1 MAITLLKE
9 ALAGELTCRQFETWC
24 AERDV
29 HPSITRWSGAWV
41 VRVAERGDDH
51 SVVSAQA
58 PDLQD
63 AITLFMSRVDGG
75 R

>member
-1 MAITLLKE
+1 MTDGADV
-9 ALAGELTCRQFETWC
+9 APPLAGELTVRQFAAWC

-29 HPSITRWSGAWV
+29 FPAVTRWSGAWV
-41 VRVAERGDDH
+41 VRHDDVRAH
-51 SVVSAQA
+51 TAQA

-63 AITLFMSRVDGG
+63 AITLFMSRVDGA

>member
-1 MAITLLKE
+1 MTDGAN
-9 ALAGELTCRQFETWC
+9 ASPPLAGELTCRQFAAWC

-29 HPSITRWSGAWV
+29 HPSIARWSGAWV
-41 VRVAERGDDH
+41 VRDEGFGRTN
-51 SVVSAQA
+51 AQA

>member
-1 MAITLLKE
+1 MTESAD
-9 ALAGELTCRQFETWC
+9 ASPPLAGELTVRQFAAWC

-29 HPSITRWSGAWV
+29 FPSIVRWSGAWV
-41 VRVAERGDDH
+41 VRDDRGDDR
-51 SVVSAQA
+51 SGSAAA